1 MNDSSN
7 LSKDEVQKIVT
18 QKIKNNTKFLDEINQ
33 YLHNQG
39 IEIVKR
45 YEIVTNVLLE
55 RDATSL
61 TCNETIEW
69 IKNKVSLVTIEKNE
83 IYQIVFMFF
92 GNRHFKKQLDQFYT
106 PMSICNFINT
116 LLIPGKKAIDPACGT
131 GDLLNQYMGNITLV
145 DKSDSVLEMTKF
157 IKRNGTATI
166 EHKDSLKD
174 LFDYE
179 KQFDYCVMNPPF
191 GTKTIETNIDVL
203 NKYELGKGKEKQ
215 EIGLLFVELGLRLLN
230 KNGILFAIVPNGYLG
245 NTKGDYIKMREMVI
259 NKYTLLGVIK
269 LPDNAFNRSGT
280 GVATSI
286 LIIQNKKPR
295 KEYHIFIGNVKDI
308 GYILNKKNTPIKYK
322 INNEGYYEHD
332 ASLNPVVDENLSNIQ
347 KSLYKFVEK
356 KKIHNL
362 LFTPILSKCKY
373 ESFKKSELDANLIFD
388 IKRYLDTFK
397 KTVKTLK
404 KKCKTINE
412 YCDNNANFKFT
423 KKAGEYAY
431 IDIKSVNTPLYKPNT
446 YPNVTL
452 PGRARYMV
460 SKNDILISKLKGKIS
475 FTIITENR
483 ENLVV
488 SNGFSVIRPK
498 DKKSLVIIF
507 ANLFTEAFKIQ
518 HQSMVTGS
526 IMETLSD
533 DDIKNIYIK
542 EDIDHD
548 KYETILSS
556 ITILNR
562 ELITL
567 G

>member
-7 LSKDEVQKIVT
+7 LSKDEAQKIVT

-33 YLHNQG
+33 YLHNKG
-39 IEIVKR
+39 VEIVKR
-45 YEIVTNVLLE
+45 YEIVTNVLL
-55 RDATSL
+55 DKDTTGV
-61 TCNETIEW
+61 TCSEIIEW
-69 IKNKVSLVTIEKNE
+69 IRNKLSLVTIEKNE

-131 GDLLNQYMGNITLV
+131 GDLLNQYMGDITLV

-174 LFDYE
+174 LFGYE

-191 GTKTIETNIDVL
+191 GTKTIETTIDVL

-230 KNGILFAIVPNGYLG
+230 KNGILFVIVPNGYLG
-245 NTKGDYIKMREMVI
+245 NIKGDYIKMREMVI
-259 NKYTLLGVIK
+259 KKYTLLGIIK

-295 KEYHIFIGNVKDI
+295 KEYDIFIGDVKNT

-322 INNEGYYEHD
+322 INNEGYYKHD

-347 KSLYKFVEK
+347 RSLYKFVEK

-362 LFTPILSKCKY
+362 LFTSIPSKSNY

-412 YCDNNANFKFT
+412 YCDNDANFKFT

-452 PGRARYMV
+452 PGRARYLV
-460 SKNDILISKLKGKIS
+460 RKNDILISKLKGNIS

-498 DKKSLVIIF
+498 DEKSLVIIF
-507 ANLFTEAFKIQ
+507 ANLFTDAFKIQ

-533 DDIKNIYIK
+533 NDIKNIYIK

-548 KYETILSS
+548 KYNTILSS

-562 ELITL
+562 ELITF